1 MVSINEDKFFRI
13 MNKAN
18 GVPFKD
24 FKVGDVF
31 LYVGHIYANVP
42 MELQKINN
50 KGYNIEFGLETVDDD
65 YYILEFIKIGANIVQ
80 ETKTG
85 CFFWINK
92 TDEELDYHNP
102 VDMINIAPEKALH
115 IIENGIIDPE
125 KIYSKLI
132 YFLYAENRAAILDR
146 NLSIFKKRA
155 GEAYINH
162 VLSMYKKIYKSEA
175 EKNFYE
181 KEGYTLSFYSDK
193 PKIGEYFGFVGD
205 INLLVPM
212 ENEITS
218 EKWFCKNKA
227 KNNYP
232 LLFKKISEDEAVEVT
247 SGIKFR
253 ISKYLTDCEP
263 IEESVDLLLG
273 IEPITYIEPTESFKK
288 AYAKSTEDFEEFK
301 NWLHEKE
308 KEAKEASTEAI
319 RKRESAQYLDIEEAY
334 DIARVEN
341 AMFDLDKKEESDK
354 KLKLVRKENE

>member
-13 MNKAN
+13 MNKAK

-42 MELQKINN
+42 M
-50 KGYNIEFGLETVDDD
+50 EFGLETVDDD

-85 CFFWINK
+85 SFFWINK

-102 VDMINIAPEKALH
+102 VDMITIAPEKALH

-125 KIYSKLI
+125 KIYSQLT
-132 YFLYAENRAAILDR
+132 YFLYAENRATILDR

-181 KEGYTLSFYSDK
+181 KEGYTLSFYSDE

-227 KNNYP
+227 KNTYP

-263 IEESVDLLLG
+263 IEESGDLSLG

-288 AYAKSTEDFEEFK
+288 AYAKSIEDFEEFK

-319 RKRESAQYLDIEEAY
+319 RKRESAQYLDIEDAY
-334 DIARVEN
+334 GLARVEN
-341 AMFDLDKKEESDK
+341 AMFDLDKKVEDVEK
-354 KLKLVRKENE
+354 KVLSKKVQ

>member
-13 MNKAN
+13 MNKAK

-102 VDMINIAPEKALH
+102 VDMITIAPEKALH

-146 NLSIFKKRA
+146 DLSIFKKRA

-205 INLLVPM
+205 INLLVPL

-227 KNNYP
+227 KNTYP

-263 IEESVDLLLG
+263 IEESVDLSLG

-288 AYAKSTEDFEEFK
+288 AYAKSIEDFEEFK

-319 RKRESAQYLDIEEAY
+319 RKRESAQYLDIEDAY
-334 DIARVEN
+334 GLARVEN
-341 AMFDLDKKEESDK
+341 AMFDLDKKVEDVEK
-354 KLKLVRKENE
+354 KVLSKKVQ